1 MRTKKI
7 KQQARG
13 IDLNDFQIA
22 ALAVAFKKEFVT
34 IQRWANKRHVILSTP
49 AAQDIIKQF
58 KDIPNIPSINA

>member
-1 MRTKKI
+1 MRPKKVTK
-7 KQQARG
+7 QRG
-13 IDLNDFQIA
+13 LDLNDFQIA

-58 KDIPNIPSINA
+58 KDIPNIPLINV